1 MTEKISNKDKKDW
14 ENFLSENNP
23 LPNKDLDKSEKKRIK
38 SKHYDFH
45 GFSLSEANE
54 TINKCIRDAYE
65 SGIKKLVIVTG
76 KGIHSD
82 NDKNPYSSKDLGILK
97 YSMPEYIKSN
107 LDFSSKNIDMASI
120 SAHKFFGPKGIG
132 ALLTR
137 KNNSNSESCIVL
149 LIVIYLQINF
159 MILYLISSFKLLLN
173 LT

>member
-14 ENFLSENNP
+14 ENFLSEKNP
-23 LPNKDLDKSEKKRIK
+23 LPNKDLDKAEKKRIK

-82 NDKNPYSSKDLGILK
+82 NEKNPYSSKDLGILK
-97 YSMPEYIKSN
+97 AEAEKISKIILQDEKVLN
-107 LDFSSKNIDMASI
+107 LSLSVSK
-120 SAHKFFGPKGIG
+120 PG
-132 ALLTR
+132 ALRGSKEVGLTIFR
-137 KNNSNSESCIVL
+137 SR
-149 LIVIYLQINF
+149 
-159 MILYLISSFKLLLN
+159 
-173 LT
+173 

>member
-23 LPNKDLDKSEKKRIK
+23 LPNKDLDKAEKKRIK

-54 TINKCIRDAYE
+54 TINKCIKDAYE
-65 SGIKKLVIVTG
+65 NGVRKLVIVTG

-82 NDKNPYSSKDLGILK
+82 NEKNPYSSKDLGILK

-107 LDFSSKNIDMASI
+107 LDLMKLINEIKDADIEDGGSGAFYIFLKKKKIIYNNDNLVGLI
-120 SAHKFFGPKGIG
+120 SQKWK
-132 ALLTR
+132 
-137 KNNSNSESCIVL
+137 
-149 LIVIYLQINF
+149 YLGKTLFELINF
-159 MILYLISSFKLLLN
+159 YFRFKRKY
-173 LT
+173 

>member
-23 LPNKDLDKSEKKRIK
+23 LPNKDLDKAEKKRIK

-65 SGIKKLVIVTG
+65 SGVKKLVIVTG

-82 NDKNPYSSKDLGILK
+82 NEKNPYSSKDLGILK

-107 LDFSSKNIDMASI
+107 LDLMKTY
-120 SAHKFFGPKGIG
+120 K
-132 ALLTR
+132 
-137 KNNSNSESCIVL
+137 
-149 LIVIYLQINF
+149 
-159 MILYLISSFKLLLN
+159 
-173 LT
+173 